1 MIQDCNAEI
10 APWKAP
16 FLLLSIFCICAATY
30 AIVPLLPIYFT
41 EEIANGGLGW
51 TKSDALSLYG
61 TFLAV
66 VYAAPFFGGV
76 LGDFV
81 LGKPI
86 SGLLGYGLI
95 ANGLFFLNTSSTRGA
110 LSLALL
116 SLGLGFGFVKVNL
129 TASVGNLPKKMLRKA
144 YDYYYLATSL
154 GFVAGGL
161 SANGLFSSYAIS
173 GVIKTVFGI
182 AIASMS
188 FFLIIFGRKVLHRS
202 LKEPSED
209 SPPATPLPQTN
220 PRLFFALLALSI
232 PFFVCVSQL
241 TTSITIFLHQY
252 VNRTV
257 GGWTIPSLW
266 FGALGSLIMTCLSP
280 WLRKAARPASSRGS
294 EILRISIGFGVVFF
308 SLACTTMWAGIG
320 LSWIPP
326 IAGVALLLC
335 SSTLSCIADFYVRP
349 ALFASATALIPFCY
363 RTLSTGLVYLCIG
376 LGGKLAGTLASFVD
390 DLGFSMIFGTCSL
403 AAFVCSCVSF
413 RWWKRTSLPE
423 LARDLEV
430 KTT

>member
-129 TASVGNLPKKMLRKA
+129 TASVGSLPKKMLRKA
-144 YDYYYLATSL
+144 TITTISL
-154 GFVAGGL
+154 QASDSLPAVFQPTGF
-161 SANGLFSSYAIS
+161 SALTRYPESS
-173 GVIKTVFGI
+173 
-182 AIASMS
+182 
-188 FFLIIFGRKVLHRS
+188 R
-202 LKEPSED
+202 
-209 SPPATPLPQTN
+209 
-220 PRLFFALLALSI
+220 
-232 PFFVCVSQL
+232 
-241 TTSITIFLHQY
+241 
-252 VNRTV
+252 
-257 GGWTIPSLW
+257 PSLE
-266 FGALGSLIMTCLSP
+266 SP
-280 WLRKAARPASSRGS
+280 
-294 EILRISIGFGVVFF
+294 
-308 SLACTTMWAGIG
+308 
-320 LSWIPP
+320 
-326 IAGVALLLC
+326 
-335 SSTLSCIADFYVRP
+335 
-349 ALFASATALIPFCY
+349 
-363 RTLSTGLVYLCIG
+363 
-376 LGGKLAGTLASFVD
+376 
-390 DLGFSMIFGTCSL
+390 
-403 AAFVCSCVSF
+403 
-413 RWWKRTSLPE
+413 
-423 LARDLEV
+423 
-430 KTT
+430 